1 MMGLTI
7 DILVAILLVVTIGYA
22 SVLNR
27 RLKRLRDEE
36 DIMRATVQ
44 ELVNSSALADR
55 ALKELK
61 AMAESSDAVLKARM
75 IEAEMMTGR
84 LDQAT
89 ERGNTALSR
98 LRAAGV
104 PIPDAPKAALQRQ
117 SEQHAEMKQN
127 TRSGTDSVAVSPAFA
142 NLRESALRLSARA
155 QQ

>member
-1 MMGLTI
+1 MMGLAI
-7 DILVAILLVVTIGYA
+7 DILVSVLLVVTIGYA
-22 SVLNR
+22 AVLNK

-36 DIMRATVQ
+36 DVMRATVQ

-61 AMAESSDAVLKARM
+61 AMAENSDAVLKARLT
-75 IEAEMMTGR
+75 EAETMTGR

-89 ERGNTALSR
+89 ERSNTALSR
-98 LRAAGV
+98 LGAAGV
-104 PIPDAPKAALQRQ
+104 PIPDAPRAAPVQQ
-117 SEQHAEMKQN
+117 PKQQAVAKKEN
-127 TRSGTDSVAVSPAFA
+127 ESVAISPAFA

>member
-1 MMGLTI
+1 MMGLAI
-7 DILVAILLVVTIGYA
+7 DILVSVLLVVTIGYA
-22 SVLNR
+22 AVLNR

-36 DIMRATVQ
+36 DLMRATVQ

-61 AMAESSDAVLKARM
+61 AMAENSDAVLRARLM
-75 IEAEMMTGR
+75 EAETMTGR

-89 ERGNTALSR
+89 ERSNMALSR
-98 LRAAGV
+98 LGAAGV
-104 PIPDAPKAALQRQ
+104 PIPDAPDARQVRQPAQKAEPNQESA
-117 SEQHAEMKQN
+117 
-127 TRSGTDSVAVSPAFA
+127 SVAISPAFA

>member
-1 MMGLTI
+1 MMGLAV
-7 DILVAILLVVTIGYA
+7 DILVSVLLVVTIGYA
-22 SVLNR
+22 AVLNK

-36 DIMRATVQ
+36 DVMRTTVQ

-61 AMAESSDAVLKARM
+61 AMAENSDSVLKARM
-75 IEAEMMTGR
+75 VVAESTTGR

-89 ERGNTALSR
+89 ERCNTALER
-98 LRAAGV
+98 LGAAGV
-104 PIPDAPKAALQRQ
+104 PIPEAPKPKPA
-117 SEQHAEMKQN
+117 SEQRPAAHRALKQEAEP
-127 TRSGTDSVAVSPAFA
+127 VAISPAFA

>member
-1 MMGLTI
+1 MMGLAI
-7 DILVAILLVVTIGYA
+7 DILVSVLLVVTIGYA
-22 SVLNR
+22 AVLNR

-36 DIMRATVQ
+36 GLMRATVQ

-61 AMAESSDAVLKARM
+61 AMAENSDAVLRARM
-75 IEAEMMTGR
+75 LEAEAMTGR

-89 ERGNTALSR
+89 ERSNTALSR
-98 LRAAGV
+98 LGAAGV
-104 PIPDAPKAALQRQ
+104 PIPDVPNAAQVKQPERRAEPKQEPA
-117 SEQHAEMKQN
+117 
-127 TRSGTDSVAVSPAFA
+127 SVAISPAFA